1 MKQLKFMPVLVLI
14 LAFAII
20 TPVSAMHNPV
30 DNNQLIKRML
40 DDHPWGGEAVP
51 THSIPDRSEMP
62 VEFIDM
68 PFIYIDIYQI
78 IIIGDFRFGDDSN
91 PEDQS
96 NGEILP
102 EDYNTNN
109 YNNQDLPSKGN

>member
-1 MKQLKFMPVLVLI
+1 MKQLKFLPVLVLI

-20 TPVSAMHNPV
+20 TPVSAMYNPV
-30 DNNQLIKRML
+30 DNHQLVKRIV

-51 THSIPDRSEMP
+51 ANDEPDRSGMP

-68 PFIYIDIYQI
+68 PFIYINIYQI

-91 PEDQS
+91 QEDQQ

-109 YNNQDLPSKGN
+109 LNNPDLHLRGN